1 MQDYHQVG
9 RDHWKRRSD
18 AWVATA
24 PTGLSTDDTLNQLI
38 IQNLNIKAGENV
50 LDLGS
55 GTGDPAITI
64 GLSLDEAGTITACDL
79 TPEMLVT
86 ARSRANH
93 IGLSVVRFV
102 AADMKDL
109 AFADNSFDCVTCRF
123 GLMFPEDKVRAAKEV
138 RRVLK
143 PGGRVGYMVWG
154 PYNEN
159 PSFFVIR
166 RAIAQALGNVEGP
179 PPHRHNLGAPGLLLN
194 ILNAAAFDGVEE
206 REVHYKRPVEDLGS
220 YIKRALARG
229 YSDMIDRMTNTELDT
244 LIDKIHVAFEPYRE
258 KGKVFM
264 PNSTRL
270 GIGWKTY

>member
-1 MQDYHQVG
+1 
-9 RDHWKRRSD
+9 
-18 AWVATA
+18 
-24 PTGLSTDDTLNQLI
+24 
-38 IQNLNIKAGENV
+38 
-50 LDLGS
+50 
-55 GTGDPAITI
+55 
-64 GLSLDEAGTITACDL
+64 
-79 TPEMLVT
+79 
-86 ARSRANH
+86 
-93 IGLSVVRFV
+93 
-102 AADMKDL
+102 MKDL

-123 GLMFPEDKVRAAKEV
+123 GLMFPEDKVSAAKEV

-206 REVHYKRPVEDLGS
+206 REVRYKRPVKDLEN
-220 YIKRALARG
+220 YIQRALSRG
-229 YSDMIDRMTNTELDT
+229 YPDIIDKMTDAELSTLKDT
-244 LIDKIHVAFEPYRE
+244 LYAAFECFRDE
-258 KGKVFM
+258 GMVVM

-270 GIGWKTY
+270 GIGWKPI